1 MERYINVV
9 LMCFSCVVLLSMLDV
24 VAGWFH
30 VNKKYIWPK
39 ETGKKK
45 VTSQGTL
52 THKVEL
58 LPFSI
63 LCQMAHFFTGKRLF
77 HVLLCIMHCG
87 HIHACGKMSH
97 NWPYKK
103 KKKGKEVQWGGERE
117 IERGYR
123 KDERETAWDCSNI
136 SFMNK
141 MKCDHSDHSMHL
153 LQPWGAAHIF

>member
-9 LMCFSCVVLLSMLDV
+9 LTCFSCVVLLSMLDV
-24 VAGWFH
+24 VAGWCH

-39 ETGKKK
+39 EMGGKKK

-52 THKVEL
+52 TCKVEL

-63 LCQMAHFFTGKRLF
+63 LCQMAHFFIGNRLF

-97 NWPYKK
+97 NWPYQK
-103 KKKGKEVQWGGERE
+103 KKKGKEVQRGGERDREGERE

-123 KDERETAWDCSNI
+123 KDERNGMRL
-136 SFMNK
+136 FK
-141 MKCDHSDHSMHL
+141 YL
-153 LQPWGAAHIF
+153 LYEQNEMWL